1 MKRVHWETCPQSPA
15 ALDCRGKGGDTPGEP
30 GPGPVWCPSLYQHLE
45 LFSGKPRLHFP
56 TWALPGGPSPDCHH
70 MSNKGKGGSRPRTGG
85 REAGPPGRCCRGGGR
100 GPGFLPGFAP
110 PEAMMALGKLFIS
123 FALLAQRK
131 FKYQLLAIQS
141 FTRDTLNAY
150 SVPGW
155 AL

>member
-1 MKRVHWETCPQSPA
+1 MS
-15 ALDCRGKGGDTPGEP
+15 RGLA
-30 GPGPVWCPSLYQHLE
+30 PSGAPPCISTWS
-45 LFSGKPRLHFP
+45 FSL
-56 TWALPGGPSPDCHH
+56 
-70 MSNKGKGGSRPRTGG
+70 GSRTSTSRPGHFRGGRRLTATTCLTKAREGAGQG
-85 REAGPPGRCCRGGGR
+85 REAERLGPPGRCCRGGGR

-155 AL
+155 VL